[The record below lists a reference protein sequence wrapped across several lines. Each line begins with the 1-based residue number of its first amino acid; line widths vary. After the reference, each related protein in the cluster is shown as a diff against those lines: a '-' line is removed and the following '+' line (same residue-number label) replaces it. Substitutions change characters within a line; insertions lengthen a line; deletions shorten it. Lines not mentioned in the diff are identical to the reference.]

1 MSTGIGKRTQ
11 RQRGS
16 EYKER
21 GREYPDNWAEIATRI
36 KDAAGWKCERCG
48 HPHDPKTGYTLTV
61 AHMIPDKAN
70 VEDWNL
76 AALCQRCHLHCQH
89 KIDFLQGYMF
99 EHSEWVAWR
108 WKAFIESIDTE
119 QCKK

>member
-11 RQRGS
+11 RQRGFES
-16 EYKER
+16 
-21 GREYPDNWAEIATRI
+21 RENGYPDNWDEIAKRI
-36 KDAAGWKCERCG
+36 KDAAGWSCERCG
-48 HPHDPKTGYTLTV
+48 HPHEVETGYVLTV
-61 AHMIPDKAN
+61 AHMIPDKAL

-99 EHSEWVAWR
+99 EHSEWLAWR
-108 WKAFIESIDTE
+108 WKAFLEWRQSL
-119 QCKK
+119 